1 MAANAN
7 WDNPTLSSTYTDFVT
22 EVKNR
27 DLDAATQFNGSTGS
41 DNVPLNAVQ
50 WDASANRWNKHNGSD
65 WIELSSTYSLS
76 ALNVTGSTLPSNG
89 IYLQATNTPTFT
101 SNGVK
106 RLEISPNGAFGL
118 SGGNYGTAGQVITS
132 NGSGSAP
139 TYQTPWLIQSY
150 AVIEHIESSGTD
162 GGGSTTSYK
171 ERVLNVRS
179 IDPDNIVT
187 LVGTEGIG
195 QTNTR
200 FKLQAGY
207 YIIEGSLPTWRSN
220 RSASR
225 LVQWDS
231 DTGTTATILKYGS
244 NTFSQSSYGGYEYS
258 QVFYRL
264 QVEDS
269 DVTDGTNVYGFQ
281 TKVQSANGTHGF
293 GEALG
298 GYSDGAEHYSFVKI
312 MKEAG

>member
-7 WDNPTLSSTYTDFVT
+7 WDNPTLSSTYTNFVT

-50 WDASANRWNKHNGSD
+50 WDASNNRWNKHNGSD
-65 WIELSSTYSLS
+65 WVELSSTYSLS

-118 SGGNYGTAGQVITS
+118 SGNNYGAAGQVITS

-150 AVIEHIESSGTD
+150 AVIEDVRSSGTD
-162 GGGSTTSYK
+162 GGGSTTSYQ
-171 ERVLNVRS
+171 ERVLNTRS

-187 LVGTEGIG
+187 LVGTEATDS
-195 QTNTR
+195 TNTR
-200 FKLQAGY
+200 FRLQDGT
-207 YIIEGSLPTWRSN
+207 YIIEAAVPTWRSN
-220 RSASR
+220 RASSR

-231 DTGTTATILKYGS
+231 DTGTSATVLKYGT
-244 NTFSQSSYGGYEYS
+244 NTFSHSTYGGYEYS
-258 QVFYRL
+258 QIFYRL
-264 QVEDS
+264 VVEEA
-269 DVTDGTNVYGFQ
+269 DVTGGTNVYGFQ
-281 TKVQSANGTHGF
+281 TKVQSANPTHGF
-293 GEALG
+293 GEALAS
-298 GYSDGAEHYSFVKI
+298 YSDGDEHYTVVKI

>member
-27 DLDAATQFNGSTGS
+27 DLDAATQFNGSADDDT
-41 DNVPLNAVQ
+41 VPTNAIQ
-50 WDASANRWNKHNGSD
+50 WDATNNRWNKHNGSA
-65 WIELSSTYSLS
+65 WVELSSTYSLS

-89 IYLQATNTPTFT
+89 IYLQASNTPTFT

-118 SGGNYGTAGQVITS
+118 SGDNYGAAGQVITS

-150 AVIEHIESSGTD
+150 AVIEDVKTNGTD
-162 GGGSTTSYK
+162 GGNSSTTYT
-171 ERVLNVRS
+171 ERVLNTRS

-187 LVGTEGIG
+187 LVGTEG
-195 QTNTR
+195 TNETNAR
-200 FKLQAGY
+200 FTLQAGT
-207 YIIEGSLPTWRSN
+207 YIIEASVPTWRSN

-225 LVQWDS
+225 FVQWDAE
-231 DTGTTATILKYGS
+231 TGGSATVLKYGT
-244 NTFSQSSYGGYEYS
+244 NTFSNASYGGYAYS
-258 QVFYRL
+258 EIFHRFTVSG
-264 QVEDS
+264 DN
-269 DVTDGTNVYGFQ
+269 VTDGENVFGIQ
-281 TKVQSANGTHGF
+281 TKVQTANAGHGF
-293 GEALG
+293 GEAMQS
-298 GYSDGAEHYSFVKI
+298 YSEGDEHYTVVKI
-312 MKEAG
+312 MKEAA

>member
-7 WDNPTLSSTYTDFVT
+7 WDDPTLSSTYTDFVT

-41 DNVPLNAVQ
+41 DTVPLNAVQ

-65 WIELSSTYSLS
+65 WVELSSTYSLS

-118 SGGNYGTAGQVITS
+118 SGANYGTAGQVITS

-150 AVIEHIESSGTD
+150 AVIEDVRSNGTD
-162 GGGSTTSYK
+162 GGSSYTSYT
-171 ERVLNVRS
+171 ERVLNTRS

-187 LVGTEGIG
+187 LVGSEGTTS
-195 QTNTR
+195 TNTR
-200 FKLQAGY
+200 FTLQAGT
-207 YIIEGSLPTWRSN
+207 YIIEASAPTWRSN

-225 LVQWDS
+225 LVKWNA
-231 DTGTTATILKYGS
+231 TTEGTATVLKYGT

-258 QVFYRL
+258 QIFYRL
-264 QVEDS
+264 IVEDT
-269 DVTDGTNVYGFQ
+269 DVSGGTNIYGIQ
-281 TKVQSANGTHGF
+281 TKVQTANASHGF
-293 GEALG
+293 GEALAA
-298 GYSDGAEHYSFVKI
+298 YSDGDEHYTVVKI
-312 MKEAG
+312 MKEAA